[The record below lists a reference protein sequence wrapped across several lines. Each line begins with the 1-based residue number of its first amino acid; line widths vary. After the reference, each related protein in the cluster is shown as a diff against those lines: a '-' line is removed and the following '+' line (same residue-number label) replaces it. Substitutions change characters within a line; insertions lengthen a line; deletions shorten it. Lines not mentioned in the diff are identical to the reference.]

1 MRQLLEHLRTSGV
14 PAVSIEHL
22 TAALTAPGLRDG
34 INPVFEPL
42 SFPRIEAGLVELIH
56 EGAVIEEAGLLR
68 LES

>member
-1 MRQLLEHLRTSGV
+1 
-14 PAVSIEHL
+14 VSIEHL